1 MATQKPPVVIQGG
14 RLIDGNGGK
23 PVDNATVVI
32 EGNRIKQVAAG
43 KIDFPREAR
52 VIDASGKT
60 VLPGFIDNHIHYR
73 GFMGEILLAYGV
85 TSVRDLGNPLE
96 WILALRDAINMG
108 KITGPRIFGAGGG
121 FYGHAT
127 AAHHMGVAN
136 VDEARAMGRKLVQLG
151 VDYLKIHLGVSLDI
165 IRAVAEIGRAEG
177 MKLTGHLESNIVP
190 YVEAGIDGTEHGSG
204 SAEATIRDE
213 KSLKTLAS
221 WKTWLIKFLGPW
233 TLAERKHFPEVTEF
247 LAKKGTFIEPTAVL
261 WGASLGMREKWE
273 KEDYEWLKNPGL
285 AYISESERILWLDH
299 YYLAYGPRVVHEVKD
314 EVIFGDGYSYY
325 GILPQD
331 EMKEGFRRMGEFICQ
346 LVKAGGHVV
355 TGTDAPA
362 VAPGI
367 SLHRDME
374 LLVMAGLTPM
384 QAIQAATKTGAAYLG
399 KEKELGTVEAGKLAD
414 VVIVNGDP
422 LTDITQTRRVDTV
435 IKDGEVLDTSYHAWF
450 SDLMPRPYGQDFY
463 GYPVPNLER
472 ISPVAGSEKDS
483 EVVLN
488 LKGKGFF
495 PTSVVHFGAAPI
507 PTQYLSPLDLVAKI
521 PARALRGGTVPV
533 CVVNPK
539 PYQLRHR
546 GGTSNPLSFV
556 VRFAR

>member
-1 MATQKPPVVIQGG
+1 MAAQKPPIVIQGG

-23 PVDNATVVI
+23 PAENATVVI
-32 EGNRIKQVAAG
+32 EGNRIEKVSTER
-43 KIDFPREAR
+43 IDFPPEAQ
-52 VIDASGKT
+52 VIDAAGKT

-73 GFMGEILLAYGV
+73 GYMGEILLAHGV
-85 TSVRDLGNPLE
+85 TSVRDLGNPIE

-108 KITGPRIFGAGGG
+108 KITGPRIFAAGGG

-136 VDEARAMGRKLVQLG
+136 IDEARAMTRKLVQLG
-151 VDYLKIHLGVSLDI
+151 VDYLKIHLGVPLDI
-165 IRAVAEIGRAEG
+165 IGAVAEMGLAEG
-177 MKLTGHLESNIVP
+177 MKLTGHLESSIIP
-190 YVEAGIDGTEHGSG
+190 YVQAGIDGTEHGSG

-213 KSLKTLAS
+213 KSLQRLAA
-221 WKTWLIKFLGPW
+221 WKLWLPKFLGPW
-233 TLAERKHFPEVTEF
+233 TLAERRYFPEVTEF
-247 LAKKGTFIEPTAVL
+247 LAQKGTFIEPTAVL
-261 WGASLGMREKWE
+261 WGASLGMRERWE
-273 KEDYEWLKNPGL
+273 QEDYQWLKNPGL

-299 YYLAYGPRVVHEVKD
+299 YYLAYGPRVAQEVSD
-314 EVIFGDGYSYY
+314 EVTFGDGYSYY

-331 EMKEGFRRMGEFICQ
+331 EMHEGFRRMGEFICQ

-362 VAPGI
+362 VSPGI

-374 LLVMAGLTPM
+374 LLVMAGLSPM
-384 QAIQAATKTGAAYLG
+384 QAIQAATKVGAAYLG

-414 VVIVNGDP
+414 VVIIHGDP
-422 LTDITQTRRVDTV
+422 LKDITQTRRIDKI
-435 IKDGEVLDTSYHAWF
+435 IKNGEIVDTSYHAWF

-463 GYPVPNLER
+463 GYPAPSLER
-472 ISPVAGSEKDS
+472 ISPVAGSENTS

-488 LKGKGFF
+488 LHGKGFF
-495 PTSVVHFGAAPI
+495 PTSIVQFGTRAI
-507 PTQYLSPLDLVAKI
+507 PTQYVSPQKLLATI
-521 PARALRGGTVPV
+521 PTHALRAGTIPV

-556 VRFAR
+556 VRFAN

>member
-1 MATQKPPVVIQGG
+1 MATQTAPIVIERA

-23 PVDNATVVI
+23 PVENATVVI
-32 EGNRIKQVAAG
+32 EGNRIKQVAVG
-43 KIDFPREAR
+43 KIEFPREAK
-52 VIDASGKT
+52 VIDANGKT

-85 TSVRDLGNPLE
+85 TSVRDFGNPLE

-108 KITGPRIFGAGGG
+108 KITGPRIFAAGGG

-127 AAHHMGVAN
+127 AAHHMGVAG
-136 VDEARAMGRKLVQLG
+136 VDEARAMARKLVELG

-177 MKLTGHLESNIVP
+177 LKLTGHLESNIFP

-204 SAEATIRDE
+204 SAEAAIRDE
-213 KSLKTLAS
+213 KIQSMLAS
-221 WKTWLIKFLGPW
+221 WKLWLPKFLGPW
-233 TLAERKHFPEVTEF
+233 TFAERKYFPEVAEF
-247 LAKKGTFIEPTAVL
+247 LAKKGTFIEPTSVL

-285 AYISESERILWLDH
+285 AYIEESERSLWLDH
-299 YYLAYGPRVVHEVKD
+299 YYLAYGARVDHEVKD

-325 GILPQD
+325 GILPQSQ
-331 EMKEGFRRMGEFICQ
+331 MKEGFARMGEFISL
-346 LVKAGGHVV
+346 LVKGGGNVV

-384 QAIQAATKTGAAYLG
+384 QAIQAATKVGAAYLG
-399 KEKELGTVEAGKLAD
+399 KGKELGTVEPGKLAD
-414 VVIVNGDP
+414 IIIVNGDP
-422 LTDITQTRRVDTV
+422 LKEISQTRRIDTV
-435 IKDGEVLDTSYHAWF
+435 IKDGAVLDTTYHPWF

-495 PTSVVHFGAAPI
+495 PTSVVHFGATPI
-507 PTQYLSPLDLVAKI
+507 PTRYVSPLDLVAKI
-521 PARALRGGTVPV
+521 PAQALRGGTTPV

-556 VRFAR
+556 VRFAP

>member
-1 MATQKPPVVIQGG
+1 MATQNAPVVIQGG
-14 RLIDGNGGK
+14 RLIDGNGGR
-23 PVDNATVVI
+23 PVENATILI
-32 EGNRIKQVAAG
+32 EGNRIKQAATG
-43 KIDFPREAR
+43 KMDFPREAQ
-52 VIDASGKT
+52 VIDAAGKT
-60 VLPGFIDNHIHYR
+60 ILPGFIDNHIHYR
-73 GFMGEILLAYGV
+73 GFMGELLLAHGV

-96 WILALRDAINMG
+96 WILALRDGINMG

-127 AAHHMGVAN
+127 AAHHMGVAS
-136 VDEARAMGRKLVQLG
+136 VDEARAMGRKLVELG

-177 MKLTGHLESNIVP
+177 LKLTGHLESDIRP

-213 KSLKTLAS
+213 KIQSMLAS
-221 WKTWLIKFLGPW
+221 WKLWLPKFLGPW
-233 TLAERKHFPEVTEF
+233 TFADRKHFPEVTDF
-247 LAKKGTFIEPTAVL
+247 LARKGTFIEPTSVL
-261 WGASLGMREKWE
+261 WGASLGMRDKWE
-273 KEDYEWLKNPGL
+273 REDYELLKNPGL
-285 AYISESERILWLDH
+285 AYITESERILWLDH
-299 YYLAYGPRVVHEVKD
+299 YYLAYGARVDHEVKD

-325 GILPQD
+325 GILPQSQMRD
-331 EMKEGFRRMGEFICQ
+331 GFQRMGEFISQ
-346 LVKAGGHVV
+346 LVKAGGNVV

-374 LLVMAGLTPM
+374 LLVIAGLTPM

-399 KEKELGTVEAGKLAD
+399 KEKDLGTVEAGKLAD

-422 LTDITQTRRVDTV
+422 LKDITHTRRIDTV
-435 IKDGEVLDTSYHAWF
+435 IKDGAVVDTAYHSWF

-472 ISPVAGSEKDS
+472 ISPVAGSEKNGD
-483 EVVLN
+483 VVLN
-488 LKGKGFF
+488 LKGKGFY
-495 PTSVVHFGAAPI
+495 PTSIVRFGDTPI
-507 PTQYLSPLDLVAKI
+507 PTRYVSPLELVAKI
-521 PARALRGGTVPV
+521 PAQVLKGGTVPV

-546 GGTSNPLSFV
+546 GATSNPLSFV
-556 VRFAR
+556 VRFAN

>member
-1 MATQKPPVVIQGG
+1 MATQNAPVVIKGG

-23 PVDNATVVI
+23 PVENATIVI
-32 EGNRIKQVAAG
+32 EGNRVKQVAAG
-43 KIDFPREAR
+43 KVEFPREAK
-52 VIDASGKT
+52 VIDAGGKT
-60 VLPGFIDNHIHYR
+60 ILPGFIDNHIHYR

-85 TSVRDLGNPLE
+85 TSVRDFGNPLE

-108 KITGPRIFGAGGG
+108 KITGPRIFAAGGG

-127 AAHHMGVAN
+127 AAHHMGVAG
-136 VDEARAMGRKLVQLG
+136 VDEARAMARKLVELG

-177 MKLTGHLESNIVP
+177 LKLTGHLDSNIFP

-213 KSLKTLAS
+213 KSQNIFNSWTL
-221 WKTWLIKFLGPW
+221 WLPKFLGPW
-233 TLAERKHFPEVTEF
+233 TLADRRYFPEVAEF
-247 LAKKGTFIEPTAVL
+247 LAKKGTFIEPTSVL

-299 YYLAYGPRVVHEVKD
+299 YYLAYGARVDHEVTD

-325 GILPQD
+325 GILPQNQ
-331 EMKEGFRRMGEFICQ
+331 MKEGFARMGEFISM
-346 LVKAGGHVV
+346 LVKAGGNVV

-367 SLHRDME
+367 SLHRDIE

-384 QAIQAATKTGAAYLG
+384 QAIQAATKVGAAYLG
-399 KEKELGTVEAGKLAD
+399 KEKELGTVEPGKLAD
-414 VVIVNGDP
+414 LVIVNGDP
-422 LTDITQTRRVDTV
+422 LKEISQTKRIDTV
-435 IKDGEVLDTSYHAWF
+435 IKDGVVLDTTYHPWF
-450 SDLMPRPYGQDFY
+450 SDVMPRPYGQDFY

-472 ISPVAGSEKDS
+472 ISPVAGSEK
-483 EVVLN
+483 ENEIVLN

-495 PTSVVHFGAAPI
+495 PTSVIHFGGMPI
-507 PTQYLSPLDLVAKI
+507 ATHYVSPLELVGKI
-521 PARALRGGTVPV
+521 PGHALRGGTVPV

-546 GGTSNPLSFV
+546 GATSNPLSFV
-556 VRFAR
+556 VRFAQ

>member
-1 MATQKPPVVIQGG
+1 MATQSAPVVIQGG

-23 PVDNATVVI
+23 PVENATVVI

-43 KIDFPREAR
+43 KIDFPREAQL
-52 VIDASGKT
+52 IDAGGKT
-60 VLPGFIDNHIHYR
+60 ILPGFIDNHIHYR
-73 GFMGEILLAYGV
+73 GFMGELLLAHGV

-127 AAHHMGVAN
+127 AAHHMGVAG
-136 VDEARAMGRKLVQLG
+136 VDEARAMARKLIELG

-177 MKLTGHLESNIVP
+177 LKLTGHLESNIFP

-213 KSLKTLAS
+213 KIQSMLAS
-221 WKTWLIKFLGPW
+221 WKLWLPKFLGPW
-233 TLAERKHFPEVTEF
+233 TFADRKYFPEVTDF
-247 LAKKGTFIEPTAVL
+247 LAKKGTFIEPTSVL
-261 WGASLGMREKWE
+261 WGASLGLREKWE
-273 KEDYEWLKNPGL
+273 KEDYELLKNPGL
-285 AYISESERILWLDH
+285 AYITESERILWLDH
-299 YYLAYGPRVVHEVKD
+299 YYLAYGARADHEVKD

-325 GILPQD
+325 GILPQSQMRD
-331 EMKEGFRRMGEFICQ
+331 GFQRMGEFISQ
-346 LVKAGGHVV
+346 LVKAGGNVV

-384 QAIQAATKTGAAYLG
+384 QAIQAATKVGAAYLG

-414 VVIVNGDP
+414 IVVVNGDP
-422 LTDITQTRRVDTV
+422 LKDITHTRRVETV
-435 IKDGEVLDTSYHAWF
+435 IKDGVVLDTSYHAWF

-472 ISPVAGSEKDS
+472 ISPVAGSEKDGD
-483 EVVLN
+483 VVLN
-488 LKGKGFF
+488 LKGKGFY
-495 PTSVVHFGAAPI
+495 PSSVVHFGVTPI
-507 PTQYLSPLDLVAKI
+507 PTTYVSPLELVAKI
-521 PARALRGGTVPV
+521 PGQALKGGTVPV

-546 GGTSNPLSFV
+546 GATSNPLSFV
-556 VRFAR
+556 VRFAK